1 MRRRNGGFVLVL
13 VLAMLVVLSLLAGSI
28 AATTARLLEQA
39 RQREQA
45 MQDELDMASTRAN
58 VLYLLATQRM
68 TVGGLTVEQALRTWE
83 LGAQIVVF
91 GAPLVIQGDRFK
103 AAGDDFEDQLRAI
116 MAELNR

>member
-1 MRRRNGGFVLVL
+1 MRRARGEGGFVLVL

-68 TVGGLTVEQALRTWE
+68 TVGGVTVDNLASFGEEGIRQMRLPLR
-83 LGAQIVVF
+83 
-91 GAPLVIQGDRFK
+91 
-103 AAGDDFEDQLRAI
+103 
-116 MAELNR
+116 